1 MITSSRA
8 WHGYGPLCFFMYTYS
23 VLKSLFTPCPFMGLI
38 SFWLLDP
45 GHHCHLPNTEFQCL
59 SSSPKYMGT
68 LSSQHLASS
77 INSALSYHSEH
88 NVSRVCGGIA
98 CKCLLW
104 IHEPTKCSHYPY
116 VLFFF
121 SFTCNYA
128 LASMNYIMFKSWW
141 SLKCWL
147 LDHY

>member
-77 INSALSYHSEH
+77 INSALSYHSKH
-88 NVSRVCGGIA
+88 NVSRVWWY
-98 CKCLLW
+98 CLQMPIMDTWAYEVFSLSLC
-104 IHEPTKCSHYPY
+104 T
-116 VLFFF
+116 FFF